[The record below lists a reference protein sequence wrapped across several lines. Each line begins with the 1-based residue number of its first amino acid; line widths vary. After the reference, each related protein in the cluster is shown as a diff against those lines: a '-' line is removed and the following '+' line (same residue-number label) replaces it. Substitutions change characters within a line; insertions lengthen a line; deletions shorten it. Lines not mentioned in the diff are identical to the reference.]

1 MVMQRTKKRLGV
13 SILFVFFF
21 SMAISGNANAATR
34 PDAVGTRA
42 LVTSAHSLATMAGI
56 DILKKGG
63 NAFDAAVAV
72 ASTLNVVEPNASG
85 IGGNGFVTVYA
96 AQTGEVYSL
105 HMTGAAPYAATSEGY
120 GGKEAQDFGMLAGC
134 VPGNFGGWVALL
146 DRFGTMS
153 LGQVLQT
160 AIYYAENGFPVD
172 PGLAGFLSSNKK
184 TLELFPS
191 SARVFVKDGKIAK
204 VGELLV
210 QKDLANTFK
219 RLVAAEQKAKKAGK
233 NRKQALMAAYD
244 LFYKGDLSKEFVAF
258 FKENGGFFTAKDFA
272 DYKPF
277 WGKPVHTKYKGIDVY
292 SNGPTTRGGVQTI
305 MELNLLEGYD
315 LKQIGHNS
323 ADYIQLLSEVI
334 KVVNAD
340 VYRYLCDPKFTKI
353 PLEGMLS
360 KEYASERR
368 KLINLEKAS
377 AYVEAGNPA
386 AFQKSAS
393 RPMDLPPV
401 VNTASLAPTQMEAS
415 YPDSKSTT
423 HFDIVDE
430 KGNAVACTPTLGS
443 FFGTQVVV
451 GNTGVIFNNGTR
463 YGSVSPYKENVNFV
477 GGGKIPLLGNSPL
490 IGLKNGKPF
499 MVWGTP
505 GGEGIGQTQFQVFLN
520 VVEFGMSIQDAIE
533 APRMSLVAKPD
544 FYKPG
549 AEITVTFE
557 PRIPESTRQ
566 ALEAKGNKI
575 GVDKK
580 DFSNA
585 FGGMQGILV
594 NQENGSLTGGGDPRR
609 GGYAIGY

>member
-1 MVMQRTKKRLGV
+1 MDLQWTRKRMVNYL
-13 SILFVFFF
+13 LFFLVL
-21 SMAISGNANAATR
+21 SMVVAAGSNAATR

-72 ASTLNVVEPNASG
+72 ASTLNVVEPNASSL
-85 IGGNGFVTVYA
+85 GGNGFVTAYA
-96 AQTGEVYSL
+96 VKTGEVYSL
-105 HMTGAAPYAATSEGY
+105 HMTGSAPYAATSEAY
-120 GGKEAQDFGMLAGC
+120 GGKEGQDLGYLAGC
-134 VPGNFGGWVALL
+134 VPGNFGGWIALL

-160 AIYYAENGFPVD
+160 AIGYAEKGFPVD
-172 PGLAGFLSSNKK
+172 LLLAQFLAENKQY
-184 TLELFPS
+184 LELFPS
-191 SARVFVKDGKIAK
+191 SARVFVKDGKVAK
-204 VGELLV
+204 AGELLV
-210 QKDLANTFK
+210 QRDLANTFK

-233 NRKQALMAAYD
+233 SRKQALMAAHD
-244 LFYKGDLSKEFVAF
+244 LFYKGDIAREFAAF
-258 FKENGGFFTAKDFA
+258 YKENGGFFTANDFA
-272 DYKPF
+272 DYKPI

-305 MELNLLEGYD
+305 MELNFLEGYD

-323 ADYIQLLSEVI
+323 ADYIHLLSEVI
-334 KVVNAD
+334 KVINAD

-360 KEYASERR
+360 KEYTSERR
-368 KLINLEKAS
+368 KLISMEKS
-377 AYVEAGNPA
+377 SPYGEAGNPA

-393 RPMDLPPV
+393 RPEVLPLAV
-401 VNTASLAPTQMEAS
+401 QTASLPPGKLEAS
-415 YPDSKSTT
+415 YQDTKSTT

-430 KGNAVACTPTLGS
+430 KGNAVACTPTIGS
-443 FFGTQVVV
+443 WFGTKVVV
-451 GNTGVIFNNGTR
+451 GNTGVFFNNGTR
-463 YGSVSPYKENVNFV
+463 YGSVAPYKENVNFV

-490 IGLKNGKPF
+490 IALKNGKLF

-505 GGEGIGQTQFQVFLN
+505 GGEGIGQTQMQVFIN
-520 VVEFGMSIQDAIE
+520 VVEFGMGIQEAIE

-557 PRIPESTRQ
+557 PRIPESVRQ

-575 GVDKK
+575 RVDKK